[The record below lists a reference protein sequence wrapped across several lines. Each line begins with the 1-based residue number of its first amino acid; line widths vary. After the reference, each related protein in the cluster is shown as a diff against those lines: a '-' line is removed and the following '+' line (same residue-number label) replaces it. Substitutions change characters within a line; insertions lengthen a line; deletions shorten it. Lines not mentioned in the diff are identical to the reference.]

1 MFRTSDTAEDK
12 STDTKDKSV
21 STRLDPSSACSA
33 PGFWRIGIIGF
44 WLSFSKVKFKNRT
57 VEHPDSSSACSASH
71 IMEIPIKR
79 RYENY

>member
-33 PGFWRIGIIGF
+33 PH
-44 WLSFSKVKFKNRT
+44 T
-57 VEHPDSSSACSASH
+57 DH
-71 IMEIPIKR
+71 IVICRESR
-79 RYENY
+79 